1 MLLAASAAC
10 TSVPDAPANPG
21 YALVGCWQGQDYQ
34 PLLGQK
40 ATWLMRREE
49 GGAFEIEFRASGQTV
64 QREAGRWRVDGET
77 YTTLTMFVDDEPVD
91 VLDPQFTD
99 VYLLRDV
106 TPTSMTYFHSGMNV
120 TFQSNKVACPD
131 DV

>member
-1 MLLAASAAC
+1 
-10 TSVPDAPANPG
+10 
-21 YALVGCWQGQDYQ
+21 
-34 PLLGQK
+34 
-40 ATWLMRREE
+40 MRREE
-49 GGAFEIEFRASGQTV
+49 GGSFEIEFRASGRTV

-77 YTTLTMFVDDEPVD
+77 YTTLTMLVDGEPVD

-120 TFQSNKVACPD
+120 TFQSTKVACPD